1 MIGVSRNATLDEVIA
16 EVQQI
21 EEILYCRAKGQRLA
35 DQLKQ
40 VSLQNAASAPS
51 KRYNVENIYPRKISS
66 RINND
71 YFLNSYS
78 TKVNDY
84 QSNTLNRRNEVTSDC
99 YPNNRYQ
106 ITTDQNMNQQMNSF
120 ECYSCGRYGH

>member
-1 MIGVSRNATLDEVIA
+1 MRNELLNMIGVSRNASLDEVIT

-21 EEILYCRAKGQRLA
+21 EEILYRRAKSQRLA

-40 VSLQNAASAPS
+40 VSLQNAAAAPS
-51 KRYNVENIYPRKISS
+51 KRFNEENIDPRKTSS

-71 YFLNSYS
+71 YPLNSYS

-84 QSNTLNRRNEVTSDC
+84 QSNNLRR
-99 YPNNRYQ
+99 
-106 ITTDQNMNQQMNSF
+106 
-120 ECYSCGRYGH
+120 